1 MNPRFLRA
9 LYFIYEFYR
18 FCKSIHLNKIQI
30 THIVESYMTIFKL
43 TLLNISVGTLVCMRN
58 NNSKSLYDPLT
69 LWNIKQIFPNISLHT
84 IQNIICTFL
93 RILYFNF
100 EFYRC

>member
-30 THIVESYMTIFKL
+30 THIVESYMIIFKL
-43 TLLNISVGTLVCMRN
+43 TLLNISVGTLDGMRN

-69 LWNIKQIFPNISLHT
+69 LWNIKQSFSNISLHT
-84 IQNIICTFL
+84 IQNII
-93 RILYFNF
+93 
-100 EFYRC
+100 

>member
-1 MNPRFLRA
+1 MNSRFLRN
-9 LYFIYEFYR
+9 LYFISEFYR

-43 TLLNISVGTLVCMRN
+43 TLLNITVCTLDGMRN
-58 NNSKSLYDPLT
+58 NNSKSLYDPHT
-69 LWNIKQIFPNISLHT
+69 LWNIKQIFSNISLHT
-84 IQNIICTFL
+84 ILNIIRTFL